1 MPEGYAIQAI
11 QAVLS
16 GQRAYCKF
24 LAANDTGL
32 TGGHQAGIYISKPS
46 IPILFDEP
54 GIKGTN
60 KEKWVKVKWQDG
72 IETDTRFIYYG
83 KGTRNEYR
91 ITNFGRG
98 FPFLR
103 PEYTGAL
110 FVFTK
115 CDAEDYQAFVLNS
128 EEDIDQFLDAF
139 GISPTETNQLI
150 DAGRVQ
156 EETQERIAIQ
166 EFIAGLTVD
175 FPLSEEMSA
184 AARDIQNRVYDHL
197 DFIRTNPDRKI
208 IDWTNTEYALFRAI
222 EHARY
227 GDAIARG
234 FTSVDEFITMAN
246 MVLNR
251 RKSRAGK
258 SLEHHLSAIFDGNE
272 IIYTAQAVTEG
283 NKKPDF
289 IFPSQAS
296 YHDMTFP
303 TERLISRLQKRPA
316 RIVGVRLSM
325 KPTVCVTGP
334 NISVRSSR
342 ESPLHRWTKCRARML
357 FLLFPD
363 NTLHPIPQIVR
374 TEYGRFQS
382 SFLMCARSKDSDGG
396 YCFSGKTQSEYVC
409 DTIKKHKA

>member
-197 DFIRTNPDRKI
+197 EFIRTNPDRKI

-303 TERLISRLQKRPA
+303 TERLISLAAKRPA
-316 RIVGVRLSM
+316 RIAGVRLSM
-325 KPTVCVTGP
+325 KPTVCVTDP

-363 NTLHPIPQIVR
+363 NTLHPIPQTVR